1 MSPENHASGNI
12 TGVYPDGNR
21 SIWLLGMLI
30 TFRAVAEE
38 TGGEYSLYE
47 QTVPPQLGP
56 PPHIHHKESEA
67 FYVMEG
73 EFEFL
78 KGDQTIRAGVGSFVR
93 VPPGVP
99 HAFRNV
105 GEAPARFLAI
115 VTPGGLHEK
124 LLGEIGEPA
133 QSESLPSLPDGP
145 PDVERIVRIAQKYAT
160 EIPPLPA

>member
-1 MSPENHASGNI
+1 MSEESQASNKSI
-12 TGVYPDGNR
+12 GVYPDGGR
-21 SIWLLGMLI
+21 SIWLLGMLV

-47 QTVPPQLGP
+47 ETVPPQLGP

-78 KGDQTIRAGVGSFVR
+78 KGNQTIRRGVGSFVH
-93 VPPGVP
+93 VPPGVL

-105 GEAPARFLAI
+105 GDTPARFLAI

-133 QSESLPSLPDGP
+133 ERESLPPLPEGP

-160 EIPPLPA
+160 EVPPPSG

>member
-1 MSPENHASGNI
+1 MWRENQLGGGSPGI
-12 TGVYPDGNR
+12 YPDGNR
-21 SIWLLGMLI
+21 SIWLMGMLV

-47 QTVPPQLGP
+47 QTVPPQMGP

-78 KGDQTIRAGVGSFVR
+78 KGDQMVRAGAGTFVH
-93 VPPGVP
+93 VPPGVL
-99 HAFRNV
+99 HAFRNT
-105 GEAPARFLAI
+105 GTGPARFLAI

-124 LLGEIGEPA
+124 LLGELGEPA
-133 QSESLPSLPDGP
+133 QGESLPPLPEGR
-145 PDVERIVRIAQKYAT
+145 PDLERVVRIAQKYAT
-160 EIPPLPA
+160 EVPAPPT